1 MQMKKLIGAT
11 VVSFLILVVAGF
23 LIHSVWLGPTYRAMR
38 VAGMSFRAEDAMM
51 HKVWI
56 IWLSDLVYA
65 FLFVWIYA
73 RGVESKPW
81 VGQGIRYGIIATL
94 FTLVPSSMNEYVV
107 YNLPYALVLKWMLSG
122 LVVLVLT
129 GLVVAAMCKKSQV

>member
-65 FLFVWIYA
+65 LLFVWIYA
-73 RGVESKPW
+73 RGMENKPW

-94 FTLVPSSMNEYVV
+94 FTLVPSSMNEYVA

-129 GLVVAAMCKKSQV
+129 GLVVAAICKKSQA

>member
-38 VAGMSFRAEDAMM
+38 VAGMSFRAEDVMM

-56 IWLSDLVYA
+56 ILLSDLVYA
-65 FLFVWIYA
+65 VLFVWIYA
-73 RGVESKPW
+73 RGMENKPW

-107 YNLPYALVLKWMLSG
+107 YNLPYTLVLKWMLSG

-129 GLVVAAMCKKSQV
+129 GLVVAAICKKSQV